1 MDYGVGIVVVIGSLG
16 AANLGL
22 PQVRRPTLIAG
33 ELTLLVALP
42 LWGLVLDLTSPNCDP
57 CDDPSRPIG
66 LPGLWVVFANF
77 VWAMT
82 QRYPDLAS
90 VPHVGPY
97 FRSLGDPDW
106 FMGTF

>member
-1 MDYGVGIVVVIGSLG
+1 MAALLWMASKILHELMHLAGEEPVLFGVRMPGVSADLG
-16 AANLGL
+16 A
-22 PQVRRPTLIAG
+22 RTY
-33 ELTLLVALP
+33 
-42 LWGLVLDLTSPNCDP
+42 DP
-57 CDDPSRPIG
+57 CWA
-66 LPGLWVVFANF
+66 LQYQTEHNF